1 MRVCVLKKKYIYQV
15 FYFVENVN
23 FALLVITCFI
33 LQFSVWEKRRKT
45 LFLIVIH
52 LNNECQFCLVFPCQS
67 ESHVSL
73 GFAHFEPLIPL

>member
-1 MRVCVLKKKYIYQV
+1 MCVCACLKYIYIYQV

-52 LNNECQFCLVFPCQS
+52 
-67 ESHVSL
+67 
-73 GFAHFEPLIPL
+73 

>member
-1 MRVCVLKKKYIYQV
+1 MCVCLKNIYISGVL
-15 FYFVENVN
+15 FVENVN